1 MLSHLFVVCI
11 SGGTYDAR
19 ERALLMRLAEYLE
32 VPWHDVTTLERT
44 IAEQLRINEELSVLR
59 KDDNIIRERNNKDQT
74 MRWVAMGLATLA
86 GGTVIGLTAGLAAPL
101 IGAGMTTALGA
112 LGVTGIDFLSYG
124 QGWLG
129 LLLE

>member
-1 MLSHLFVVCI
+1 MLSHLFVVCV
-11 SGGTYDAR
+11 SGGVYDAR

-59 KDDNIIRERNNKDQT
+59 KDDNIINERNNKDQT

-86 GGTVIGLTAGLAAPL
+86 GGTVI
-101 IGAGMTTALGA
+101 
-112 LGVTGIDFLSYG
+112 VCR
-124 QGWLG
+124 
-129 LLLE
+129 